1 MDLVLNLLFDNLD
14 PKRIIFVTT
23 KLESDVEW
31 GLDIFFSLVFLTA
44 LENILLNSRSG
55 WYISNLELLSSWVH
69 KIAATTEK
77 YCSSTEKKPQKTLQT
92 YKHII
97 FSS

>member
-1 MDLVLNLLFDNLD
+1 MLNLLFDNLD
-14 PKRIIFVTT
+14 PNRIIFVTT

-31 GLDIFFSLVFLTA
+31 GLDIFSLVFLTA

-55 WYISNLELLSSWVH
+55 WYNSNLELLSSWVH

-77 YCSSTEKKPQKTLQT
+77 YCSSTEKKIEKTLQT

>member
-1 MDLVLNLLFDNLD
+1 MLNLLFDNLD
-14 PKRIIFVTT
+14 PNRIIFVTT

-31 GLDIFFSLVFLTA
+31 GLDIFSLVFLTA

-55 WYISNLELLSSWVH
+55 WYNSNLELLSSWVH

-77 YCSSTEKKPQKTLQT
+77 YCSSTEKKNRENSADL
-92 YKHII
+92 
-97 FSS
+97 

>member
-1 MDLVLNLLFDNLD
+1 MLNLLFDNLD

-31 GLDIFFSLVFLTA
+31 GLDIFSLVFLTA

-77 YCSSTEKKPQKTLQT
+77 YCSSTEKKKPKENSADL
-92 YKHII
+92 
-97 FSS
+97 